1 MKSLNINSMKIWG
14 GLLLVVGLFFCQAAT
29 LLAAPATPFSVSLGF
44 DFASG
49 DYGTGED
56 TESIRIPLTI
66 GYVPND
72 RLDFELVIPYLYQDN
87 DSTVNLGGNRFP
99 RHESGMGDS
108 GGMGGMGG
116 SGGTGD
122 ETVISNASQK
132 GLGDSTL
139 TAGYILFQETE
150 TAPMLRPLVYLKM
163 PTGDE
168 DKGLGTGAFDF
179 GGGLSLGKGFGDWF
193 TYAEAM
199 YVIPGSTSDY
209 KPDDYWTYL
218 MSASYSL
225 TENLAYGVDL
235 SGATAAFD
243 DGDSALAVELNVN
256 YWTSQ
261 YSRIGG
267 YVGKGL
273 SDGSADYMV
282 GLSGMI
288 SF

>member
-1 MKSLNINSMKIWG
+1 MNKLNNMKVCWWLILGM
-14 GLLLVVGLFFCQAAT
+14 GLFFCQVTTVLGAT
-29 LLAAPATPFSVSLGF
+29 ATPFSVSLGF

-56 TESIRIPLTI
+56 TESIRIPLTL

-72 RLDFELVIPYLYQDN
+72 WLDFELVIPYLYQDN
-87 DSTVNLGGNRFP
+87 DSTVNLGGQRFP
-99 RHESGMGDS
+99 RHSSGSGGSGGSGYS
-108 GGMGGMGG
+108 GGMG
-116 SGGTGD
+116 D
-122 ETVISNASQK
+122 ETEISNASQN
-132 GLGDSTL
+132 GLGDVTL
-139 TAGYILFQETE
+139 TAGYILHQETE
-150 TAPMLRPLVYLKM
+150 TLPMFRPIVYIKM

-168 DKGLGTGAFDF
+168 DKGLSTGAFDF

-199 YVIPGSTSDY
+199 YVAPGTTSSY

-225 TENLAYGVDL
+225 TEQLAYGIDL

-243 DGDSALAVELNVN
+243 NGDDALAVEFNVN

-261 YSRIGG
+261 YGRIGG
-267 YVGKGL
+267 YVAKGL

-282 GLSGMI
+282 GFSSMI
-288 SF
+288 NF